1 MTKEEQNRIIKDAL
15 SRNLRKSTEIPED
28 IGGLYANWVRS
39 KVQEASAQLI
49 QTQGPQAVQGQPNQ
63 PGEEEQQPQGG
74 TE

>member
-15 SRNLRKSTEIPED
+15 SRNLRKTTEIPED

-39 KVQEASAQLI
+39 KVKEVSAQLV
-49 QTQGPQAVQGQPNQ
+49 QTQGPQGQQATQGQPE
-63 PGEEEQQPQGG
+63 EEEQQPQGG

>member
-39 KVQEASAQLI
+39 KVQEASAQLV
-49 QTQGPQAVQGQPNQ
+49 QTQGPQAVQGQ